1 MNNHTL
7 VFFDKT
13 QSVNVDDAF
22 VRTKY
27 QSALKALIDQNIQ
40 TEGDVF
46 EIYYIHEN
54 TAKAK
59 VLSLS
64 ARTTKE
70 SSEGLNA
77 TDLEAA
83 QTNYDMS
90 IGKERRMILDL
101 AVQKMLEKNA
111 GAHDQAEEWA
121 KADAE
126 NYKLYNLTNAQISII
141 LPFSPNSSSK
151 ENNPNVTDYWKVY
164 FETLGVSGVK
174 EI

>member
-1 MNNHTL
+1 MKKLIITLATSLALLSCGSTETEKDAASTSTVSEKKNNHTL

-40 TEGDVF
+40 TEGDIF

-70 SSEGLNA
+70 DRKS
-77 TDLEAA
+77 
-83 QTNYDMS
+83 
-90 IGKERRMILDL
+90 
-101 AVQKMLEKNA
+101 V
-111 GAHDQAEEWA
+111 
-121 KADAE
+121 
-126 NYKLYNLTNAQISII
+126 
-141 LPFSPNSSSK
+141 
-151 ENNPNVTDYWKVY
+151 V
-164 FETLGVSGVK
+164 
-174 EI
+174 